1 MKAMTF
7 AHQGVDNSKMILET
21 ILGKIKLY
29 EKGQDK
35 KWAELIQVKIHSAI
49 NSIEKTLTIIFFHRI
64 LATSTQTSVEVRNLK
79 EHQQL

>member
-1 MKAMTF
+1 MAF

-35 KWAELIQVKIHSAI
+35 KWAELIQVKIHSVI
-49 NSIEKTLTIIFFHRI
+49 NSIEKT
-64 LATSTQTSVEVRNLK
+64 SNS
-79 EHQQL
+79 